1 MSNSIKEYAVALFN
15 LARETNCENAFADGL
30 CVVSDAFEQNKDY
43 ILLLSAPNIPK
54 SQRLDALKQAFE
66 SHVHEYILS
75 FVQLLCEKGKI
86 ADFCEIAKEYHALK
100 AAFERVSKIT
110 VKSAVPLTSEQKA
123 KLEKKLEST
132 YNIKV
137 QAQYEIDTN
146 LLGGLVVEMDGKVID
161 ASVRHRLGEVKDVI
175 SL

>member
-1 MSNSIKEYAVALFN
+1 MSNSIKEHAIALFN
-15 LARETNCENAFADGL
+15 LAKETNSENSFADGL
-30 CVVSDAFEQNKDY
+30 CVICEAFEQNKDY

-54 SQRLDALKQAFE
+54 SQRLDALNQAFGNSVPE
-66 SHVHEYILS
+66 HILS

-86 ADFCEIAKEYHALK
+86 ADFCEIAKEYHTLK
-100 AAFERVSKIT
+100 AAFERISKVL
-110 VKSAVPLTSEQKA
+110 VKSAVELTNEQKA
-123 KLEKKLEST
+123 KLEQKLEST

-137 QAQYEIDTN
+137 QAQYEIDLN